1 MYNTKKI
8 SAASVMD
15 SDIVWGIR
23 EGFFVKM
30 EFQLQSEE
38 WVGIKH
44 NRGIRW
50 KKKCIL
56 DKGKDKSE
64 GPKVVWW

>member
-1 MYNTKKI
+1 MYNTTKI
-8 SAASVMD
+8 SAVSVMD

-30 EFQLQSEE
+30 EFHCSLENELALTKQRDKVKEK
-38 WVGIKH
+38 VY
-44 NRGIRW
+44 
-50 KKKCIL
+50 L

-64 GPKVVWW
+64 CP